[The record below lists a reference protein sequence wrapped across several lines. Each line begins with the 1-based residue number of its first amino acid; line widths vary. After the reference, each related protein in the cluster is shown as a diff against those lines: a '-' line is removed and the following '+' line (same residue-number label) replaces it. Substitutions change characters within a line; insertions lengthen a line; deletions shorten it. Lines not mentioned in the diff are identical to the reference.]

1 MGLYI
6 KAKSY
11 SINQFGQPVAYVV
24 VKIHPFNMKLK
35 ASITLKNGSEYE
47 LINQWASEEEFDIE
61 IEKFVRNKLYL

>member
-24 VKIHPFNMKLK
+24 VKVHPFTMKLK

-47 LINQWASEEEFDIE
+47 LANQWASEEEFDIE
-61 IEKFVRNKLYL
+61 IEKFVRKKLF